1 MGSVRLGRTGARWP
15 SPRPLPLTLPPTAS
29 LLFAHRNRRICP
41 FFGVSTSLRR
51 PSSVLS
57 KACLGKRQFTDALSS
72 RGKNRVAERRSKR
85 RKRGFTNSRRWR
97 IARHDIGVGLPRSV
111 IYESHLKPIE
121 IGLVD
126 YTVGGRDFSIKHQA
140 YPHHRAAFNLLPHH
154 FRIYDRAGV
163 QSSIHAV
170 DAHLARIIHLHLHH
184 S

>member
-1 MGSVRLGRTGARWP
+1 MGAVRLARTDAGWP

-57 KACLGKRQFTDALSS
+57 KAGLGKRQFTDALSS

-97 IARHDIGVGLPRSV
+97 IARHDIGGSFPPRR
-111 IYESHLKPIE
+111 IYARHLQPLE
-121 IGLVD
+121 IGLV
-126 YTVGGRDFSIKHQA
+126 YYAVGGRDFSIKHQA
-140 YPHHRAAFNLLPHH
+140 YPHHRAAFNLYPHH
-154 FRIYDRAGV
+154 FRIYDRTGV
-163 QSSIHAV
+163 
-170 DAHLARIIHLHLHH
+170 
-184 S
+184 